1 MVNKL
6 KLKSGFIEFK
16 NYSSQIPAPFKID
29 ADFECILNRVKSNEK
44 ISGYYTKKYQD
55 YILCSFANKLVCVNK
70 KFSKPVVLYT
80 GEKATYNFITIILQE
95 FDYCKK
101 VMEKHCNKNL
111 IMAEKEES
119 FQSSNTNSICE
130 KLIHDQK
137 VRDHCHI
144 TGK

>member
-55 YILCSFANKLVCVNK
+55 YILCSFANKLVFVEK
-70 KFSKPVVLYT
+70 KISKPVVLYT
-80 GEKATYNFITIILQE
+80 GENVAYNFIKIILQE
-95 FDYCKK
+95 FDYCKE
-101 VMEKHCNKNL
+101 VMKKHCNKNL

-119 FQSSNTNSICE
+119 FQSSST
-130 KLIHDQK
+130 LDM
-137 VRDHCHI
+137 
-144 TGK
+144 